1 MKLYEA
7 ADGEFM
13 VKVLANANCSK
24 ESGASK
30 KHNRVRCKQKELK
43 KSRVL
48 AKSSKELQAKKVKPK
63 IEEHCRVADVAD
75 DDDIV

>member
-13 VKVLANANCSK
+13 VIVLANANCSK

-30 KHNRVRCKQKELK
+30 K
-43 KSRVL
+43 
-48 AKSSKELQAKKVKPK
+48 SSKESGAGKKSAKQKIDEQKLQRAITAGLLMLQMMMTYV
-63 IEEHCRVADVAD
+63 
-75 DDDIV
+75 

>member
-1 MKLYEA
+1 MEQIEVYEA

-30 KHNRVRCKQKELK
+30 K
-43 KSRVL
+43 
-48 AKSSKELQAKKVKPK
+48 SSKESGAGKKSAKQKIDEQKLQQA
-63 IEEHCRVADVAD
+63 IMTGLLMLQMMMTLCR
-75 DDDIV
+75 